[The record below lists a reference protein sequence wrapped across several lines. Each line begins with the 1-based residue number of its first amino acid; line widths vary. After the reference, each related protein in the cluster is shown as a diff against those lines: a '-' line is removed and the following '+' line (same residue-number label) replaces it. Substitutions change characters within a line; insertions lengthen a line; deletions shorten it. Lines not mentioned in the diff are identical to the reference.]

1 MDEKLNKSLIAF
13 RNVINRIDKNKL
25 KEIVDKI
32 DKLESNS
39 RGESIINYQNEIQ
52 NQFLFFYDFTNEKI
66 EENIIFNQENF
77 IENNISTMQ
86 YKSLDN
92 KPRFNICL
100 DGIIVESTLEANNLG
115 ETNEALAA

>member
-32 DKLESNS
+32 DKLESNLK
-39 RGESIINYQNEIQ
+39 GESIINYQEEIQ
-52 NQFLFFYDFTNEKI
+52 NQFVFFYDFTNEAI
-66 EENIIFNQENF
+66 EENIIFNEENF

-92 KPRFNICL
+92 KPRFNIYL
-100 DGIIVESTLEANNLG
+100 DGIIVESILEANYLG
-115 ETNEALAA
+115 EANEALAA